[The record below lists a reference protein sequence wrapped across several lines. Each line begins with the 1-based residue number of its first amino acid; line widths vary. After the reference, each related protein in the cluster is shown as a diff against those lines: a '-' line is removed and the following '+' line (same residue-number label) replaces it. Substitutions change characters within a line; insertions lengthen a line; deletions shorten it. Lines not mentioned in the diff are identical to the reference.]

1 MSSKIYFYR
10 KANIKEC
17 PRLTFLLLFS
27 LHILIIAISFGNVF
41 LDCVTLIFC
50 FKIISGKFLLNEF
63 WLQVMSKI
71 LWCGGLTHITNGL
84 NSYFP
89 LISSLPCHST
99 ISPLLQLNFFSALC
113 NAWCHIWETQMTTC
127 HSPPLTALGFSSV
140 KGDSKGCLIEHLY
153 VRYKGVDVASMSPC
167 SWQWEITCTH
177 MPHVVLTELCLN
189 SLHHVSTCCVRGLMK
204 MPEK

>member
-17 PRLTFLLLFS
+17 PRLTFFLLFS

-41 LDCVTLIFC
+41 LDRVTLIFC

-89 LISSLPCHST
+89 LIYSLPCRST
-99 ISPLLQLNFFSALC
+99 ISPLLQLNFFSALY
-113 NAWCHIWETQMTTC
+113 NAWCRIWETQMTTC
-127 HSPPLTALGFSSV
+127 HFTSVNCPGFLLCERRQQRTPDRTFICQVQRGGCGLDVTMQLTVGNYIYTHATCGAHGAVF
-140 KGDSKGCLIEHLY
+140 
-153 VRYKGVDVASMSPC
+153 
-167 SWQWEITCTH
+167 EISAPRVN
-177 MPHVVLTELCLN
+177 MLC
-189 SLHHVSTCCVRGLMK
+189 
-204 MPEK
+204 